1 MIIKE
6 DQELSAWLSLC
17 QTPKIGNKYIHFLL
31 HHFENAAQIFDSK
44 NLPLEVK
51 RKDTLRLI
59 ERCRNHKS
67 KPSTIKK
74 VQQALDWRQQD
85 NHHLISIHCDTYP
98 PLLKEIPDPP
108 LLLYIIGSLKAL
120 RLPQI
125 AIVGSAQAAR

>member
-17 QTPKIGNKYIHFLL
+17 QTPNIGNKYIHFLL
-31 HHFENAAQIFDSK
+31 QHFENAAQIFDSK